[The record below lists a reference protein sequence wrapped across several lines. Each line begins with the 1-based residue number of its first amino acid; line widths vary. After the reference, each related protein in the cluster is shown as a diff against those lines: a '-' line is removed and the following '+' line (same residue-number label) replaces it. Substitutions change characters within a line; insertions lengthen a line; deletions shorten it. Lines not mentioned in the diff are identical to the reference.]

1 MKADDTSNGMKV
13 IFLKDVPKIGR
24 KSEVKNVSD
33 GYARNFLF
41 PQNLAQAATDAALKN
56 LTADSARQEEKRTT
70 EQSGHRAASQKL
82 GALTLNFE
90 VKTGGKG
97 KTFGSVTAQKIK
109 DELKKHGIEVEK
121 DWIDLPESIKSTGEK
136 QVRIKFPQGVEA
148 EVKVV
153 VQAE

>member
-1 MKADDTSNGMKV
+1 MCGMKV
-13 IFLKDVPKIGR
+13 IFLQDVPKIGR
-24 KSEVKNVSD
+24 KSEIKNVSD

-41 PQNLAQAATDAALKN
+41 PKDLAKAATDSALKN
-56 LTADSARQEEKRTT
+56 LTADTVRQEEKRTA
-70 EQSGHRAASQKL
+70 EQSGYRVSAQKL
-82 GALTLNFE
+82 GTLSLNFE

-136 QVRIKFPQGVEA
+136 QVRIKFPQGVEGS
-148 EVKVV
+148 VKVV
-153 VQAE
+153 IQAEEDSKS